1 MSVASGTRLKF
12 LDCNMRI
19 GRAGIVR
26 PEHILDAP
34 GLIAE
39 MDYAGIDRALV
50 YHAWSQEW
58 DPAGGNRQLLNEI
71 AGLDR
76 FLPCYVGLPHA
87 TGELG
92 DVDDFAAEV
101 SQAHGAV
108 RLYPKA
114 HQYCLAE
121 WCMGPTLHALAE
133 AGVPVL
139 LEMAQF
145 EWNEL
150 AEILRHH
157 PRLNVVV
164 LQTSYRV
171 NRYIFPLFQEFDNL
185 YLETCTYQVMRGLE
199 EVTRKY
205 GPHRLVFGTGLPL
218 TDAGGPI
225 AQITYAELDLETKQA
240 IAGGNMA
247 RLLGLEWPIQGSG
260 A

>member
-1 MSVASGTRLKF
+1 MRL
-12 LDCNMRI
+12 
-19 GRAGIVR
+19 GRAGVVR
-26 PEHILDAP
+26 PEHILDPP

-39 MDYAGIDRALV
+39 MDYAGIDCALV
-50 YHAWSQEW
+50 YHAWAQEW
-58 DPAGGNRQLLNEI
+58 DPAGGNQRLLTEI
-71 AGLDR
+71 AGYDR

-92 DVDDFAAEV
+92 DIHDFAAEV
-101 SQAHGAV
+101 SRAHGAV

-114 HQYCLAE
+114 HQYSLGD
-121 WCMGPTLHALAE
+121 WCMGPTLQALAE

-139 LEMAQF
+139 LELAQCD
-145 EWNEL
+145 WNEL
-150 AEILRHH
+150 AEMLRRY
-157 PRLNVVV
+157 PRLNVVL

-171 NRYIFPLFQEFDNL
+171 NRYVFPLFEDFANL
-185 YLETCTYQVMRGLE
+185 HLEICTYQVMRGIE

-218 TDAGGPI
+218 SDAGGPI
-225 AQITYAELDLETKQA
+225 AQIMYAELDMETKQA

-247 RLLGLEWPIQGSG
+247 RLLGLEWPVQGSG